1 MSSAVD
7 ALVEPAFFTAP
18 DYHKTFGREVG
29 ELAAMCGFPPD
40 PEQQLILD
48 AQFGVDRRGRLTA
61 FEVAVIAPR
70 QNIKTG
76 WLKIAA
82 LGKAFIMNR
91 PLHVWSAHEFSTAQE
106 AFRDLT
112 ILIESTPMLDQRVQR
127 IYRGNGDE
135 AIELKGGVRIKF
147 KARTK
152 AGGRG
157 LTGDDVDLDE
167 AFALMPDHMGALLPT
182 LSTKEDPQVS
192 YASSAGLAHS
202 EVLRGIRDRGRAGKS
217 RRLVYIEWC
226 DTEPCASQ
234 HCTHD
239 LGVEGCR
246 LDSRE
251 AWGNANTQMG
261 RRISESYIAAERQAL
276 PPHEFGRERLG
287 RWDEPGALV
296 HIFGSGAWGACFTE
310 MPRPDPAVLGLA
322 VSVDRT
328 HSSIAAATEAA
339 IGAVDRRPGTD
350 WIVAEVKRI
359 GLPVAV
365 DSKGPTAD
373 LIPALT
379 KAGVKVLEATTS
391 DYLDA
396 CASIFDRVQQGTIKH
411 FGDTELEDAVTGAV
425 WRPVADRRAFAR
437 RTSTSDVSMLEAATL
452 AAWGARIPTRE
463 FWGAIG

>member
-1 MSSAVD
+1 VSSVD

-18 DYHKTFGREVG
+18 DYHKTFGGEVG
-29 ELAAMCGFPPD
+29 ELGALCGFAPD

-48 AQFGVDRRGRLTA
+48 AQFGVDKRGRLTA

-82 LGKAFIMNR
+82 LGKAFIMGR

-112 ILIESTPMLDQRVQR
+112 ILIESTPMLDARVHR

-135 AIELKGGVRIKF
+135 AIELKGGIRIKF

-202 EVLRGIRDRGRAGKS
+202 EVLRSIRDRGRAGTS
-217 RRLVYIEWC
+217 RRLVYVEWC
-226 DTEPCASQ
+226 DTEECANQ
-234 HCTHD
+234 NCTHEF
-239 LGVEGCR
+239 GAEGCR

-261 RRISESYIAAERQAL
+261 RRISEAYIAAERQAL

-310 MPRPDPAVLGLA
+310 APRPEPDVLGIA
-322 VSVDRT
+322 VSIDRA
-328 HSSIAAATEAA
+328 HSSIGAATGAY

-350 WIVAEVKRI
+350 WVVAEAARI

-365 DSKGPTAD
+365 DAKGPTSD
-373 LIPALT
+373 LIPAL
-379 KAGVKVLEATTS
+379 KDAGVTVLEASTA

-396 CASIFDRVQQGTIKH
+396 CASIYDRVQAGTVRH
-411 FGDTELEDAVTGAV
+411 SRDTELEAAVTGAE
-425 WRPVADRRAFAR
+425 WRMVVDRRAFAR
-437 RTSTSDVSMLEAATL
+437 RTSHSDVSMLEAVTL
-452 AAWGARIPTRE
+452 ALWGALTPTPGFFASWR
-463 FWGAIG
+463 